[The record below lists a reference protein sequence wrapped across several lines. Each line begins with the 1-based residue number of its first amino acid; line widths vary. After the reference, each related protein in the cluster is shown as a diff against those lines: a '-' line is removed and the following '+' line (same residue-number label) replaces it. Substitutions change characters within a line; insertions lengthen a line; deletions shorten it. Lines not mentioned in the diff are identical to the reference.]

1 MMQGCGNPTKYN
13 PWRSLQLQNHLNWLH
28 ASEDPELNAR
38 KNVLRDIGRA
48 LDAAGILWALS
59 CSAAG
64 YAVGLFQRRFGDYD
78 LLVNPEDFE
87 LSKDVLA
94 KAGVTMFPTTQKKEF
109 ASPYY
114 QVAEKDGIQIELI
127 ALFWVAWKDVNYCY
141 NLQEEDIITFVWDG
155 IKIPALAVE
164 VQMVLYGSMIAW
176 QEEREVKMRICFEY
190 LKTNGVERTE
200 YLQEVLEKK
209 LVPCAL
215 KEAIRELL
223 SAN

>member
-13 PWRSLQLQNHLNWLH
+13 PWRAQQLQNHLSWLH
-28 ASEDPELNAR
+28 ADEDQELDAR

-48 LDAAGILWALS
+48 LDAAGILWAIS

-78 LLVNPEDFE
+78 LLVKPEDFE
-87 LSKDVLA
+87 KAKEVLA
-94 KAGVTMFPTTQKKEF
+94 KAGVEMFHTTQKKEF

-141 NLQEEDIITFVWDG
+141 DLREEDIITFVWDG

-190 LKTNGVERTE
+190 LKANGVERKD
-200 YLQEVLEKK
+200 YLNQVLDKG
-209 LVPCAL
+209 LVPRTL